1 MIILVVIPFS
11 RVFMAIIFL
20 EISSTV
26 TDLKQLREFFSCL
39 ILRILK
45 WSITNEMEKFSMTL
59 RLEKILA
66 LDSIVQSVIT
76 QGKGYL

>member
-39 ILRILK
+39 IL
-45 WSITNEMEKFSMTL
+45 MTL
-59 RLEKILA
+59 RLEKIRA

-76 QGKGYL
+76 QGKEYL

>member
-1 MIILVVIPFS
+1 
-11 RVFMAIIFL
+11 MAIIFL

>member
-59 RLEKILA
+59 RLEKIRA

-76 QGKGYL
+76 QGKEYL